1 MKNKKIVIKY
11 KLNTEVE
18 LPQDFIDSIPSQ
30 GQADDSVRDIQALYD
45 VQCDEKELIKFL
57 SSYGAWSESELQDH
71 GSNIDRLIWLSCL
84 DCQEQRTLYF
94 YMGY

>member
-1 MKNKKIVIKY
+1 MKKEKIAIKY

-30 GQADDSVRDIQALYD
+30 GRADDAVKDIQCLYD
-45 VQCDEKELIKFL
+45 VQCDEKELILYLK
-57 SSYGAWSESELQDH
+57 SMGAWSESELQDH
-71 GSNIDRLIWLSCL
+71 DSNIDRLIWLSCL
-84 DCQEQRTLYF
+84 DCQEQNTIYF